1 MRAWL
6 DADPIH
12 KTKGRTYPLADWGLT
27 AADLDPVFA
36 EYQTQYGIA
45 VEGQRD

>member
-12 KTKGRTYPLADWGLT
+12 KTKGRTYSLADWGLT
-27 AADLDPVFA
+27 PADLDPVFA
-36 EYQTQYGIA
+36 DYARTYGVA
-45 VEGQRD
+45 TAG